1 MPRSAYWNHNVHYQP
16 VILNAVPPACHTAL
30 DVGCGDGLLAARLA
44 ERCAKVTG
52 IDRDPQMI
60 ATARAH
66 NPSGVT
72 FVEADFLTHRF
83 PEESFDLVCANT
95 SLHHMDFTAALTT
108 MARLLRPSARLAV
121 IGLAADK
128 SLADLLAAAPA
139 LPVDLFYR
147 AIYRRGES
155 GAPIM
160 DPDHSWRE
168 VRAAAGT
175 VLPGVRYRRHLLWRY
190 SLLWTK
196 PAQRRVPDGAGAGHG
211 AGASCGASRSGIIRE
226 DIGLRERFVHYRPLN
241 SPISP
246 NPPR

>member
-44 ERCAKVTG
+44 ERCAKVTA
-52 IDRDPQMI
+52 IDRDPRMI
-60 ATARAH
+60 ALARAQ
-66 NPSGVT
+66 PSRVRIT
-72 FVEADFLTHRF
+72 FLEADFLAHRF
-83 PEESFDLVCANT
+83 PEESFDFVCANT

-108 MARLLRPSARLAV
+108 MARLLRPGGQLAV

-128 SLADLLAAAPA
+128 SITDLLAAAPA
-139 LPVDLFYR
+139 LLVDLFYR

-168 VRAAAGT
+168 VRAAAASA
-175 VLPGVRYRRHLLWRY
+175 LPGVRYRRHLLWRY

-196 PAQRRVPDGAGAGHG
+196 PA
-211 AGASCGASRSGIIRE
+211 
-226 DIGLRERFVHYRPLN
+226 
-241 SPISP
+241 
-246 NPPR
+246 